1 MSATRIQNAVP
12 GETLIGVEPALLEE
26 QPDIGWLHRLSLF
39 TGRTLTATALQS
51 EQAYRAGRLA
61 ILGQCVTQGVVKGLE
76 LAMNLNASSP
86 TYLNIQVAPGYGIS
100 ATGEDVALQ
109 RTLQTTLS
117 QLQVI
122 DPQSGSVIDTFPNYS
137 KNASNTAYAGVLLLQ
152 PVTVQASGAQLDT
165 GPAPFIV
172 SGNLNASCDQDPDEY
187 AFQDWQIVDGVR
199 LVMVAWPF
207 TPASLALPSTSPA
220 STWRNR
226 LAYTVFNAEMTLG
239 RDARLPWDLLG
250 VPVALI
256 GFDNTWTP
264 QFVDCSAVA
273 RTGGLLRTL
282 YMSPAQPTN
291 PIALSPI
298 QPAVAQARVLQLTE
312 QLGALPSL
320 TNFLQAF
327 ALLPPCGVLPV
338 SVIDFVNQV
347 VLWFPPSWIPTVTPV
362 YQEELESALL
372 EGMTAQPLD
381 VTQPESV
388 EVLVPL
394 PDKLYD
400 PDILMKETVAPA
412 FQDAV
417 NSATQE
423 LEGDLQHRYAI
434 QQEANALSQALN
446 GTNPGPLYDVDAG
459 LTSGEVA
466 LLGPV
471 FSVGAHN
478 ITAVYSG
485 DANNPGSTS
494 ATLVQTVVATAGN
507 VVVSSSANPS
517 VSGQAVTL
525 TAHVSPGSATGSVQ
539 FSDGSTVLGT
549 APLTNGVASFTT
561 SSLAAGNHSITAAY
575 SGDANNAKSTS
586 AMLVQT
592 VASAAAAVTI
602 GSSLNPS
609 ASGQVIF
616 LTATV
621 LPNSATGTIQFM
633 DGTTALGP
641 PVPLSGGVASLP
653 YAPARSESFGT
664 MISNGAYISCDYQK
678 LITDAATTYT
688 ITKDGNGVT
697 LSPPLFLFNSADM
710 ADMAQNG
717 IQHFINRINAK
728 LAQAND
734 LLDLAFLTTQS
745 DIYRMRNSLL
755 GASDATA
762 LAVSPIVAQIATGE
776 SAAVTAANLQSYLS
790 QSLTTNAPI
799 QPATPTTPSPAPA
812 PAAPATPSTGSA
824 PVAVKTTFNMQAMLV
839 RAPVQV
845 GTVPPARIVRQSTT
859 AGLGVAKTPTQ
870 AAPTSSGTLVS
881 AATEKASPIL
891 TSRTFVQVQPGTVSQ
906 PATPNDV
913 LGQSPI
919 AGAQLNLRTLTI
931 AQRMANPP
939 SQDALFYAT
948 GNRLAITQLLA
959 DLEITIDDIPI
970 LVDQWPPPPA
980 TPPATTTT
988 GATPPITVN
997 PTFVDFR
1004 TNYAAVASAMQSPMI
1019 TTLSGSDADE
1029 AVLFSTSIR
1038 VLEQHSQLLRAVEA
1052 RIALYN
1058 DFLTE
1063 CATAISNIQTDLPQA
1078 QTLITQLGNYVAQA
1092 RQDVAFTTALLSDEE
1107 TRVANV
1113 NAQRAYILQ
1122 NYVQA
1127 VVYTRPRTQQPD
1139 SNVPS
1144 RQLVPGNIV
1153 SPVPACLKQS
1163 AAIPPELTEVI
1174 SLLREAPVN
1183 WLPSVE
1189 ALLNRLERPSL
1200 LQDLA
1205 VDAQARATMELA
1217 LPLRIS
1223 SAASEPGVY
1232 APVISYLYSN
1242 NQQAFRTLQTQ
1253 RAAFQPAQLVNLS
1266 WALQVRTLQ
1275 TIAAAGDLLASEAVH
1290 MEVVNATSRLM
1301 QQISSVA
1308 TCLYVRACQAQPI
1321 DRLAWAEFLSGVGL
1335 SIQMQSLAVL
1345 PNWNTTQDYV
1355 TRQQTQMLVDW
1366 LFQQIDTTIPNAV
1379 AFMSDVVRVAILLAS
1394 DAPVNQVVGGAV
1406 TLATTPAVG
1415 GVISLSLPSDR
1426 IAHGNYVQLYS
1437 SGVLTAQAVVTDL
1450 DSASV
1455 RATVTDVYQPGVVL
1469 QANDVA
1475 HFTTQAPQAVALRA
1489 FDK

>member
-1 MSATRIQNAVP
+1 
-12 GETLIGVEPALLEE
+12 
-26 QPDIGWLHRLSLF
+26 
-39 TGRTLTATALQS
+39 
-51 EQAYRAGRLA
+51 
-61 ILGQCVTQGVVKGLE
+61 
-76 LAMNLNASSP
+76 
-86 TYLNIQVAPGYGIS
+86 
-100 ATGEDVALQ
+100 
-109 RTLQTTLS
+109 
-117 QLQVI
+117 
-122 DPQSGSVIDTFPNYS
+122 
-137 KNASNTAYAGVLLLQ
+137 VLLLQ
-152 PVTVQASGAQLDT
+152 PVTVQASGTDVDT

-199 LVMVAWPF
+199 LVMVAWPS
-207 TPASLALPSTSPA
+207 TPSSLALPAASPA

-226 LAYTVFNAEMTLG
+226 LAYTVFNAEMGLG
-239 RDARLPWDLLG
+239 PDAPLPWDMLG
-250 VPVALI
+250 VPLALI

-264 QFVDCSAVA
+264 QFVDCSAVV
-273 RTGGLLRTL
+273 RTGGLLRSR
-282 YMSPAQPTN
+282 YISPAQVTN
-291 PIALSPI
+291 PIALSLI

-312 QLGALPSL
+312 QLGSLPSLL

-327 ALLPPCGVLPV
+327 ALLPPCGVVPA
-338 SVIDFVNQV
+338 SAMDFSNQV
-347 VLWFPPSWIPTVTPV
+347 VPWFPPNWIPTVTPV

-394 PDKLYD
+394 PDSLYD
-400 PDILMKETVAPA
+400 PDVLIKETVAAA
-412 FQDAV
+412 FQAAV
-417 NSATQE
+417 TSATEE

-446 GTNPGPLYDVDAG
+446 GANPGPLYDVDAG
-459 LTSGEVA
+459 LLSGEVA

-471 FSVGAHN
+471 FSVGTHN

-485 DANNPGSTS
+485 DANNAQSTS
-494 ATLVQTVVATAGN
+494 AILVQTVVATAGN
-507 VVVSSSANPS
+507 VALSSSANPS
-517 VSGQAVTL
+517 VSGQAVTF
-525 TAHVSPGSATGSVQ
+525 TATVSPSSATGSVQ
-539 FSDGSTVLGT
+539 FSDGATVLGT
-549 APLTNGVASFTT
+549 APLNNGVASFTAT
-561 SSLAAGNHSITAAY
+561 ALAVGNHSITASY

-586 AMLVQT
+586 ATLVQT

-602 GSSLNPS
+602 GSSLNPL
-609 ASGQVIF
+609 ASGQVVF

-621 LPNSATGTIQFM
+621 SPNSATGTIQFM
-633 DGTTALGP
+633 DGTTLLGP
-641 PVPLSGGVASLP
+641 PVPLSNGVASLP
-653 YAPARSESFGT
+653 YAPARSETFGT
-664 MISNGAYISCDYQK
+664 MISNGAYVSCDYQK

-697 LSPPLFLFNSADM
+697 LSPPLSLFNSADM

-734 LLDLAFLTTQS
+734 LLDLAFLTIQS
-745 DIYRMRNSLL
+745 DIYRMRNCLL

-790 QSLTTNAPI
+790 QALPSNSPI
-799 QPATPTTPSPAPA
+799 QPSLPTTTTTQASATN
-812 PAAPATPSTGSA
+812 AAST
-824 PVAVKTTFNMQAMLV
+824 VAGRTVSFESFLV
-839 RAPVQV
+839 RNPIQT
-845 GTVPPARIVRQSTT
+845 GTVPPARLVRQPITG
-859 AGLGVAKTPTQ
+859 GLGAGRTPAPVTTVSP
-870 AAPTSSGTLVS
+870 AA
-881 AATEKASPIL
+881 AKASPVV

-919 AGAQLNLRTLTI
+919 PGAQLNLRTLTI
-931 AQRMANPP
+931 AKRMANPP

-988 GATPPITVN
+988 PNPAIPPTIVN
-997 PTFVDFR
+997 PTFVDYR
-1004 TNYAAVASAMQSPMI
+1004 TNYAAVTAAMQSPMI

-1052 RIALYN
+1052 RIAQYN

-1139 SNVPS
+1139 ANVPS

-1163 AAIPPELTEVI
+1163 SAVPPELTEVI
-1174 SLLREAPVN
+1174 SLLREAPVS
-1183 WLPSVE
+1183 WLPSIE
-1189 ALLNRLERPSL
+1189 ALLNRLERPIL
-1200 LQDLA
+1200 FQDLA
-1205 VDAQARATMELA
+1205 VDAQARATMQLA
-1217 LPLRIS
+1217 LPVRIS

-1232 APVISYLYSN
+1232 APVISYIYSN

-1266 WALQVRTLQ
+1266 WALQLQTLR

-1308 TCLYVRACQAQPI
+1308 TCLYVRACQALPI

-1345 PNWNTTQDYV
+1345 PNWNTQDYV
-1355 TRQQTQMLVDW
+1355 TRQQTQMLVDF
-1366 LFQQIDTTIPNAV
+1366 LFQQIDTTISNAV

-1394 DAPVNQVVGGAV
+1394 DAPVSQVIGGAV
-1406 TLATTPAVG
+1406 TLATTPTVG
-1415 GVISLSLPSDR
+1415 GVVSLSLPSDR
-1426 IAHGNYVQLYS
+1426 IAHGTYVQLYS
-1437 SGVLTAQAVVTDL
+1437 SGVLAAHAVVTDL

-1455 RATVTDVYQPGVVL
+1455 RATVTDVYQPGVML
-1469 QANDVA
+1469 QTNDVA
-1475 HFTTQAPQAVALRA
+1475 HFTAQAPQAAALRA